1 MLRVN
6 TPPNPTKAVTGE
18 VQSVYQRIYAAQENP
33 VIDSSFYVISLVDK
47 IQLWGIER
55 NITVAGGA
63 TALSQIAKLKKE
75 LLELEAGLQAGDD
88 KEVKDGIGDCL
99 VVLAQIARLY
109 RTTWD
114 ECLEQS
120 WNDIKDRKGEMHCGI
135 FVKQVT
141 LDKVARLGVRD
152 KLLSCETAEEVES
165 LFSFVDLQP

>member
-1 MLRVN
+1 MKDIDN
-6 TPPNPTKAVTGE
+6 MPAAKIEAAGE
-18 VQSVYQRIYAAQENP
+18 NF
-33 VIDSSFYVISLVDK
+33 VIHTATNVFSLVDN
-47 IQLWGIER
+47 IQLWGIQR
-55 NITVAGGA
+55 NITAAGGA
-63 TALSQIAKLKKE
+63 TALSQIQKLKKE
-75 LLELEAGLQAGDD
+75 VAELEAGLIAGDD

-99 VVLAQIARLY
+99 VVLVQVARLY

-114 ECLEQS
+114 ECLERS

-152 KLLSCETAEEVES
+152 KLLSCETAEEVEN